1 MSAEPAEPLATE
13 RPDKGSKFV
22 LQPDEGVSYWQPK
35 PANGHVTIKVSPE
48 NCTSNLVT
56 MGVQVVAPN
65 GCYVREHWH
74 SRNEEILFCFE
85 GRGTIFVDGTAH
97 AFVPGTTAYL
107 GRWVKH
113 KILNEDPERPL
124 KFTWTYL
131 PPGLDQFFA
140 AIGRPRVA
148 GEPAPE
154 PFDRP
159 TDVLTIEKQTGFGP
173 AIDRQPMV
181 RANDGA

>member
-1 MSAEPAEPLATE
+1 MTAELAPAPAPSATDHA
-13 RPDKGSKFV
+13 DKGSKFV
-22 LQPDEGVSYWQPK
+22 LQPDEGTSYWQPK
-35 PANGHVTIKVSPE
+35 PADGYITIKVSPS

-56 MGVQVVAPN
+56 MGIQVVAPN

-74 SRNEEILFCFE
+74 SRNEEILFCYE
-85 GRGTIFVDGTAH
+85 GRGTILVDGEPH

-113 KILNEDPERPL
+113 KIVNDDAQQPL

-140 AIGRPRVA
+140 SIGRPRRA
-148 GEPAPE
+148 GEPTPE
-154 PFDRP
+154 PFERP
-159 TDVLTIEKQTGFGP
+159 ADVVGVEQRTGFGP
-173 AIDRQPMV
+173 PLDR
-181 RANDGA
+181 

>member
-1 MSAEPAEPLATE
+1 MDSRSELRSRGTPA
-13 RPDKGSKFV
+13 DKGSGFV

-35 PANGHVTIKVSPE
+35 PANGYAIVKVNPD
-48 NCTSNLVT
+48 NCSSNQVT
-56 MGVQVVAPN
+56 MGVQVVAP
-65 GCYVREHWH
+65 GGYVREHWH

-85 GRGTIFVDGTAH
+85 GCGSILVDGQSHTLI
-97 AFVPGTTAYL
+97 PGTTAYL

-113 KILNEDPERPL
+113 KIVNEGSGPL
-124 KFTWTYL
+124 KFTWTFL

-140 AIGRPRVA
+140 GIGRPRHA

-159 TDVLTIEKQTGFGP
+159 QDAPAVEGRTGFGP
-173 AIDRQPMV
+173 PL
-181 RANDGA
+181 GA

>member
-1 MSAEPAEPLATE
+1 MEASMSAEPVPDRDRIATQ
-13 RPDKGSKFV
+13 PADKGSKFV
-22 LQPDEGVSYWQPK
+22 LQPDEGTSYWQAK
-35 PANGHVTIKVSPE
+35 PGNDYITIKISPD

-56 MGVQVVAPN
+56 MGVQVVAPD

-85 GRGTIFVDGTAH
+85 GRGTIVVDGERH

-113 KILNEDPERPL
+113 KIINDAQEEPL

-140 AIGRPRVA
+140 GIGRPRRA
-148 GEPAPE
+148 GEPTPQ
-154 PFDRP
+154 PFERP
-159 TDVLTIEKQTGFGP
+159 ADVLGVEQRTGFGP
-173 AIDRQPMV
+173 PL
-181 RANDGA
+181 GSE

>member
-1 MSAEPAEPLATE
+1 MSADLSPGAAAPAAADP
-13 RPDKGSKFV
+13 PGKGSKFV

-35 PANGHVTIKVSPE
+35 PADGYITIKVSPD

-74 SRNEEILFCFE
+74 SRNEEILFCYE
-85 GRGTIFVDGTAH
+85 GRGTILVDGEPH

-107 GRWVKH
+107 GRWVRH
-113 KILNEDPERPL
+113 KIVNDDAQRPL

-140 AIGRPRVA
+140 AIGRPRDA
-148 GEPAPE
+148 SEPTPE
-154 PFDRP
+154 PFERP
-159 TDVLTIEKQTGFGP
+159 ADVLATERRTGFGP
-173 AIDRQPMV
+173 PVDR
-181 RANDGA
+181 

>member
-1 MSAEPAEPLATE
+1 MSVEPATNPAH
-13 RPDKGSKFV
+13 KGSKLV
-22 LQPDEGVSYWQPK
+22 LQPDEGVSYWQPT
-35 PANGHVTIKVSPE
+35 PANGYTTIKVSPD
-48 NCTSNLVT
+48 NCSSNAVT
-56 MGVQVVAPN
+56 MGVQVVAPD

-85 GRGTIFVDGTAH
+85 GRGTILVDGAPH

-107 GRWVKH
+107 GRWVRH
-113 KILNEDPERPL
+113 KILNDDAARPL

-140 AIGRPRVA
+140 SIGRPRRA

-154 PFDRP
+154 PFERP
-159 TDVLTIEKQTGFGP
+159 ADVHGIESRTGFGP
-173 AIDRQPMV
+173 PLER
-181 RANDGA
+181 

>member
-1 MSAEPAEPLATE
+1 MANDSGTRVPVAEVVQATS
-13 RPDKGSKFV
+13 DKGTKLV
-22 LQPDEGVSYWQPK
+22 LQSDEGESYWQPQ
-35 PANGHVTIKVSPE
+35 PANGYITIKVSPN
-48 NCTSNLVT
+48 NCTSNFVT
-56 MGVQVVAPN
+56 MGMQAVAPN

-85 GRGTIFVDGTAH
+85 GRGTIYVDGEPH
-97 AFVPGTTAYL
+97 AFVPGTTAFL

-113 KILNEDPERPL
+113 RIVNDDANAML

-140 AIGRPRVA
+140 SIGRPRQLGHA
-148 GEPAPE
+148 TPA

-159 TDVLTIEKQTGFGP
+159 ADVLSVEQRNGFGP
-173 AIDRQPMV
+173 PVDR
-181 RANDGA
+181 